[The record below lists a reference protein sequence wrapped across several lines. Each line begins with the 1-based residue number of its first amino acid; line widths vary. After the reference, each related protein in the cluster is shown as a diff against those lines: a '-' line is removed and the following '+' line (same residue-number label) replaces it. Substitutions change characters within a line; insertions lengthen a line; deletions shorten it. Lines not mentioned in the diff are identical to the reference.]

1 MTQTTVAEE
10 IDYQFACIY
19 FWNPSMGVSPAIKG
33 EYPTKKAL
41 SSLIWDVLV
50 TGALEFPGMS
60 HEHWAAFYC
69 HKAWENGFM
78 IELSNAPAGG
88 GDRIGGLI
96 SRIQSADQ
104 IVGGYGTLLI
114 DPILDTLAVYGGG
127 GIDLMEQGTYAP
139 TMVRTYPLQ
148 KSLQAVLDPPKAK
161 KGKK

>member
-10 IDYQFACIY
+10 IDYQHARIY
-19 FWNPSMGVSPAIKG
+19 FWNPSMGVSPAITG

-50 TGALEFPGMS
+50 TGASEFPGMS

-69 HKAWENGFM
+69 HKAWETGFM
-78 IELSNAPAGG
+78 IEIGNAPAGG
-88 GDRIGGLI
+88 GDRIGGLV

-104 IVGGYGTLLI
+104 VVGGYGTLMI
-114 DPILDTLAVYGGG
+114 DPIGDLLEVYGGG
-127 GIDLMEQGTYAP
+127 GLDLMAPGTYVP
-139 TMVRTYPLQ
+139 TLVRTYRLQ
-148 KSLQAVLDPPKAK
+148 ESLEAVLDPPKVK